1 MKARR
6 RGRPSL
12 LKALRGLKPHDHICL
27 IYENSK
33 DWKDAVIPF
42 LKVGLER
49 GEKCLYVVD
58 SHTANQIHHFLK
70 MEGIDVESVKQS
82 GQFVILHE
90 SEAYTRDGSFD
101 PDRMI
106 ALLISETEKALSEGY
121 PALRIT
127 GEMTWVLKGHP
138 GSEKLI
144 EYEAKLNSD
153 LFPKHPCVAICQ
165 YDRRR
170 FDPEII
176 KGVILTHPI
185 VIWGKQLYENIY
197 YIPPEEVLSD
207 QYAERQVEHWLS
219 TLERERK
226 TRKGREF
233 LADVIDRAS
242 QPIGFGYPDGRVM
255 SFNKALLKLLGY
267 EKSELSKLRW
277 NEHLT
282 PPEWLSGE
290 LKRLEELLRTGKPV
304 RYEKEFFRRD
314 GSRVPVELFVELTE
328 DEEGNPFYLAFIADI
343 SQRKA
348 QEKAILE
355 NEEKFRNIFSQSPI
369 GIELYDSDGK
379 LLDINPACLDIFGV
393 RSIEDVRGFDLF
405 RDPNL
410 PTGAQER
417 LLKGEAISYE
427 MTFDFEL
434 VKQMNLYPTEKSGQI
449 FIDCYI
455 SPIKGA
461 ERYSGGFLVY
471 VRDITKRKRA
481 EEELKKYR
489 DHLEELVRQRTENLQ
504 RVEMLSSSV
513 LASLRDHVIVIDRS
527 GQIISV
533 NDAWKR
539 FARENGDPDTASVSI
554 GANYLEVCRQAMRG
568 EEPTAEAVISGIE
581 SVLDGSRDK
590 FRMEYDCS
598 SPSEKRW
605 FVLNASPLKGPGGG
619 AVISHTNVT
628 QRKKA
633 EEDLQ
638 QLQEELRRVTRIA
651 TMGELTAALA
661 HELNQPLTGILS
673 NAQAAQR
680 FLSSQNPDLT
690 ELREILSDIVEDDK
704 RASGVI
710 LKLRSLFRKEVFE
723 LEALY
728 MNDVISEIV
737 PIIRSHALLKS
748 MIFVTELDPDILPV
762 MGDRIQLHQVILNL
776 AFNGFEAMEHSE
788 TKKLSVRTGQ
798 VDGGWVTVS
807 IEDTGAGIDEKKKE
821 EIFRPFFTTKKDG
834 MGIGLAISY
843 SIIHAHQGKIWIENN
858 PEQGATV
865 SFSLPVAKKN
875 SL

>member
-1 MKARR
+1 M

-27 IYENSK
+27 IYETSK

-42 LKVGLER
+42 LKIGLER

-70 MEGIDVESVKQS
+70 KEGIDVESVRQS
-82 GQFVILHE
+82 GQFIILHE

-106 ALLISETEKALSEGY
+106 ALLIFETKKALSEGY

-185 VIWGKQLYENIY
+185 VIYGKQLYENIY

-207 QYAERQVEHWLS
+207 QYAERQVEHWLN
-219 TLERERK
+219 TLERERR
-226 TRKGREF
+226 TRRNREF
-233 LADVIDRAS
+233 LANVIDRSS
-242 QPIGFGYPDGRVM
+242 QPMSLKSPDGRLLL
-255 SFNKALLKLLGY
+255 FNRAFLTLLGY
-267 EKSELSKLRW
+267 EKSELAKLRW
-277 NEHLT
+277 NKHLT
-282 PPEWLSGE
+282 PPEWLPGE
-290 LKRLEELLRTGKPV
+290 LELLEELHRKGSPI
-304 RYEKEFFRRD
+304 RCEKEYLRKD
-314 GSRVPVELFVELTE
+314 GSRVPVELLLELTQD
-328 DEEGNPFYLAFIADI
+328 DEGKPLYLAFISDI
-343 SQRKA
+343 SERK
-348 QEKAILE
+348 Q
-355 NEEKFRNIFSQSPI
+355 
-369 GIELYDSDGK
+369 
-379 LLDINPACLDIFGV
+379 
-393 RSIEDVRGFDLF
+393 
-405 RDPNL
+405 
-410 PTGAQER
+410 
-417 LLKGEAISYE
+417 
-427 MTFDFEL
+427 
-434 VKQMNLYPTEKSGQI
+434 
-449 FIDCYI
+449 
-455 SPIKGA
+455 
-461 ERYSGGFLVY
+461 
-471 VRDITKRKRA
+471 A
-481 EEELKKYR
+481 EEELRKYR
-489 DHLEELVRQRTENLQ
+489 DHLEELVKERTEKLQ
-504 RVEMLSSSV
+504 SVEMLSSSV
-513 LASLRDHVIVIDRS
+513 LASLQDHVVVINRS
-527 GQIISV
+527 GQIIDV
-533 NDAWKR
+533 NDAWKH
-539 FARENGDPDTASVSI
+539 FARENGDPGTASVSI
-554 GANYLEVCRQAMRG
+554 GANYLEVCRQAVHDG
-568 EEPTAEAVISGIE
+568 DSIAEAGLKGIE
-581 SVLDGSRDK
+581 SVLDGSRDV
-590 FRMEYDCS
+590 FSMEYDCS

-605 FVLNASPLKGPGGG
+605 FVLNALPLKRPDGG
-619 AVISHTNVT
+619 AVISHVNVT

-728 MNDVISEIV
+728 MNDVISEMV
-737 PIIRSHALLKS
+737 PIIRSHALLKN
-748 MIFVTELDPDILPV
+748 IVFVTELDPDILPV

-788 TKKLSVRTGQ
+788 TKKLSIRTGQ

-807 IEDTGAGIDEKKKE
+807 IEDSGAGIDEERKE

-834 MGIGLAISY
+834 MGIGLAISH
-843 SIIHAHQGKIWIENN
+843 SIIHVHQGRIWIENN
-858 PEQGATV
+858 PDRGATV
-865 SFSLPVAKKN
+865 SFTLPVAKKTVK
-875 SL
+875 